1 VWPQA
6 VDGQTITSIQG
17 NGPADSPQVFIAKKA
32 EILQYL
38 LDNSEGLMAQDK
50 DWPENPA
57 DEPMNKTARLASVE
71 IKVYRPQ
78 EVQEAVIWNLTRK
91 QKVIPAS
98 EIEQKKVG
106 IRINKDGN
114 DGGNE
119 NDLIEVE
126 FASTVFEGLDL
137 VIKRTSPK
145 LKVFGSKDG
154 SNVIL
159 DNNEALVPESMKP
172 PRSYWVECS
181 DDMPSGE
188 IKFYIRP
195 KSGGQDTKLKAIPF
209 RSFKTVVGALS
220 GEVWDNAA
228 SASSQGIYKICEDLY
243 LDGYNIHYYPESS
256 VDRCKLEIKDQ
267 RDKCEVS
274 DIGVFGYSH
283 GGGSTYDTTLFM
295 GQVNYTGYIDAIRNN
310 FFDINP
316 FAEERY
322 PTGSSYH
329 VNYYQSNW
337 VLTNPPLAGAKTKTP
352 GANVEVDLTSSTK
365 HDTIDDSPI
374 VSSGIKS
381 TLKGKIAP

>member
-1 VWPQA
+1 
-6 VDGQTITSIQG
+6 
-17 NGPADSPQVFIAKKA
+17 VFIAKKA

-57 DEPMNKTARLASVE
+57 DEPMNKKARLASVE

-78 EVQEAVIWNLTRK
+78 EVQEAVTWNLTRK

-106 IRINKDGN
+106 IRVNKDGN

-126 FASTVFEGLDL
+126 FASAVLEGFDL

-188 IKFYIRP
+188 IEFYIRP

-256 VDRCKLEIKDQ
+256 ESDCKTELKDQ
-267 RDKCEVS
+267 RDKCGVNKV
-274 DIGVFGYSH
+274 GVFGYSH
-283 GGGSTYDTTLFM
+283 GGGSTYETTVFM
-295 GQVNYTGYIDAIRNN
+295 GQVDYTGYIDAIRNN

-316 FAEERY
+316 FSDLGMHLTQ
-322 PTGSSYH
+322 PT
-329 VNYYQSNW
+329 
-337 VLTNPPLAGAKTKTP
+337 TTCR
-352 GANVEVDLTSSTK
+352 
-365 HDTIDDSPI
+365 
-374 VSSGIKS
+374 
-381 TLKGKIAP
+381 